1 MSDTTTPETPKTT
14 SAEKRQTAN
23 DSLTAQQ
30 FIMGMYAMTI
40 VAMTVGAV
48 FWRGNDSAINVA
60 LGFVFGSMGA
70 GVIGFFF
77 GSSKGSQS
85 KDNILVAQKEVSP

>member
-1 MSDTTTPETPKTT
+1 MSDTTTPK
-14 SAEKRQTAN
+14 SRLQAVN
-23 DSLTAQQ
+23 DSLTSQQ
-30 FIMGMYAMTI
+30 FILGVYAMTI
-40 VAMTVGAV
+40 VAGTVAAV
-48 FWRGNDSAINVA
+48 FLRGNDSAINVA

-85 KDNILVAQKEVSP
+85 KDAALASQKDTP